1 MTAAIAR
8 VLHRVSLSEDFETLK
23 LLTIFSLPGL
33 VLCMLSARF
42 GVDTSWAFF

>member
-8 VLHRVSLSEDFETLK
+8 VLIRVSLSEDFEILK
-23 LLTIFSLPGL
+23 LLTIFGLAGL

-42 GVDTSWAFF
+42 GLDTSLAFF